1 MPAPRKKEKENA
13 MKKLM
18 TMLLATSAML
28 GTSEKGRKAKG
39 RGNRITPVFSKAVM
53 CGRRLVHGAIVLCVL
68 IFCPLLLCAD
78 DIVYYGHIGNAHS
91 LVENDDYLG
100 EILYRLS
107 DDGTQRATVSTPWG
121 NYELLE
127 VVSSSG
133 DVRSGSGLYN
143 CVMRTTAGDELHI
156 ELNLDAAWDDD
167 LGITRNT
174 YFMEKSTG
182 IKYLSCNGQRNRFAE
197 GGPAL
202 DVLMKSTGVYYL
214 AIDRSEDD
222 PEWEG
227 HDLYQISSSS
237 SADLVLSIFDS
248 GKAKLQGSIDGYY
261 ISSETICCVAYDSR
275 WGSRIWVD
283 FVQVIAPGKVA
294 YFEACISQYGDRKC
308 LWPWID
314 FINVSAFSN
323 SYGPFA
329 PGEKVTLNLGLA
341 GYTAKKLPSG
351 LKLDK
356 KTGAVTG
363 SPKKP
368 GTYEVTFTK
377 KGGET
382 LTATFIVGPMPTISI
397 AMEGDVE
404 KCKVTGASKP
414 GKGYLVGKKV
424 GIAAKAPKGTAF
436 AGWFKNDEPWP
447 SASEYLNS
455 KLKYEMTA
463 ESLSLVAR
471 FEKEKMSV
479 ACPSFTGTLAIGEEV
494 RILIEVVT
502 QSGVKSV
509 KGSKLPSGLKVKK
522 IGDMW
527 AIVGNPKKKGAFAAT
542 IKVTAKSGAVEELLI
557 GMTVTDKGAIVL
569 PDWAVGSFYG
579 WEQWIEDG
587 DSPSNLDMDIQG
599 FTVGR
604 SGWLSELHGTEEDGN
619 TWSEAYPSDYLP
631 QKLGEEE
638 YEWGIPS
645 SEKPVSANVCLRK
658 SLVVSKFLYADVEV
672 GKATLDAYFSRR
684 GKPNATQYAE
694 FIQDPWALP
703 VIPRHLPA
711 FDSVDNVLVLN
722 MTSYYGSITARLTF
736 GERGKVSVS
745 WSGPGILATTTET
758 RLMPYDYDDNEDVCH
773 ALLPIFGGN
782 AVKYGFSVI
791 LDMAIPNPDSARASA
806 IGFSVKARSW
816 QIGYVEGEEGE

>member
-377 KGGET
+377 KGAET
-382 LTATFIVGPMPTISI
+382 LTATFVVGPMPTISI

-436 AGWFKNDEPWP
+436 AGWFKNGEPWP

-527 AIVGNPKKKGAFAAT
+527 AIVGNPKKKGAF
-542 IKVTAKSGAVEELLI
+542 VGDSAVSI
-557 GMTVTDKGAIVL
+557 L
-569 PDWAVGSFYG
+569 PAWAVGRFECYSYVLGHDEKSSYLWDWNDRHVVSIDAAGNISSVNSALGETHSTSVLWGNLRTVGGTDTDRIIFESVNSLLKG
-579 WEQWIEDG
+579 EQWYLRLEISPIVIDGVVVGKITGRSWGSDEDDDPYEG
-587 DSPSNLDMDIQG
+587 EFVGFQNMWSATDSAVLHPRFAYGAESVFSMKQMIDLRKG
-599 FTVGR
+599 GR
-604 SGWLSELHGTEEDGN
+604 SGEFSYGEMYGGFLALKYGENGSV
-619 TWSEAYPSDYLP
+619 EAEFRETSTGVALAKDSTVLTPYDISASG
-631 QKLGEEE
+631 KL
-638 YEWGIPS
+638 
-645 SEKPVSANVCLRK
+645 KAM
-658 SLVVSKFLYADVEV
+658 LVVSMEPP
-672 GKATLDAYFSRR
+672 
-684 GKPNATQYAE
+684 KPRE
-694 FIQDPWALP
+694 P
-703 VIPRHLPA
+703 
-711 FDSVDNVLVLN
+711 FDLVLWL
-722 MTSYYGSITARLTF
+722 SIDISDRLLD
-736 GERGKVSVS
+736 GMAVQLDDH
-745 WSGPGILATTTET
+745 ILNFTW
-758 RLMPYDYDDNEDVCH
+758 D
-773 ALLPIFGGN
+773 
-782 AVKYGFSVI
+782 
-791 LDMAIPNPDSARASA
+791 
-806 IGFSVKARSW
+806 
-816 QIGYVEGEEGE
+816 